1 MRACPSGLVHRLLA
15 KQVGCPPHEIR
26 DDQRLGRDLGLG
38 SCDLA
43 LVAIGIEEREGEH
56 GGFPVEDLHPHMTV
70 GDVVS
75 AYETWS
81 RRRQA
86 PATAAGTGVPRAR
99 RCEAVVMAGGDDDE
113 PITLRMPETL
123 RSPETPRFGEAS
135 ASGLHVLVAEDDP
148 DMRSFLVASLRADGH
163 RISEVA
169 DGAELL
175 RVTSHEALER
185 EPYDVIVSDVIMPGA
200 SGMAA
205 LMALNYE
212 PAAPPVVL
220 ITAFADPDVHLWA
233 LQLGA
238 MATFDK
244 PFDIDDLRTVLLN
257 VRVAAERAAHAHPS
271 PGMP

>member
-1 MRACPSGLVHRLLA
+1 MTARPESLVHRVLA
-15 KQVGCPPHEIR
+15 RYVGRPIQDIR
-26 DDQRLGRDLGLG
+26 DDQSLGRDLGLG
-38 SCDLA
+38 PFDLA
-43 LVAIGIEEREGEH
+43 LVAIRVELREEERD
-56 GGFPVEDLHPHMTV
+56 GFPVEELHPDMTV

-75 AYETWS
+75 VYERWS
-81 RRRQA
+81 CRSSV
-86 PATAAGTGVPRAR
+86 PASVPADGLPRAR
-99 RCEAVVMAGGDDDE
+99 RGEALAIAGDEDE
-113 PITLRMPETL
+113 PFTLRTPETL
-123 RSPETPRFGEAS
+123 RSPAPGRGGAC

-148 DMRSFLVASLRADGH
+148 EMRDFLVASLRADGH

-175 RVTSHEALER
+175 AATSHEALER
-185 EPYDVIVSDVIMPGA
+185 TKYDVIVSDVIMPGA

-220 ITAFADPDVHLWA
+220 ITAFGDPDVHLWA

-238 MATFDK
+238 MASFDK

-257 VRVAAERAAHAHPS
+257 VPRAQPS